1 MRMQAPNDWMPQLAH
16 CLQDQALH
24 IICHTIYCK
33 NDRDWIISAWRL
45 LKTASS
51 QTVTV
56 DLFKIEMHAVLTRFR
71 IMVLDGGKIKEF
83 DTPQALLAD
92 HQSLFY
98 SLAKEANIIANTK
111 NNDQSSLRLYRTFV

>member
-1 MRMQAPNDWMPQLAH
+1 ML
-16 CLQDQALH
+16 
-24 IICHTIYCK
+24 
-33 NDRDWIISAWRL
+33 WIISAFRL
-45 LKTASS
+45 LKTASP

-56 DLFKIEMHAVLTRFR
+56 DLFEIEMHAVLTRFR

-111 NNDQSSLRLYRTFV
+111 NND